1 MERLFQTLCFNIFVD
16 SKVVLKSTNE
26 DDYNTDKVC
35 DYLEDTSNN
44 DSKSVYIDDSIDANM
59 ESGNYKFGTQSHV
72 SYQYDHY
79 VLFKEHPM
87 KASGVFL
94 KYTKYQIKEGLSRYN
109 YFIFC
114 MSQVSNPGGSSGDDF
129 YYNTITM

>member
-1 MERLFQTLCFNIFVD
+1 MLKYNYVGWGGYSKHYVSIFLWT
-16 SKVVLKSTNE
+16 SKLYFKSTNE

-35 DYLEDTSNN
+35 DYLEDTRNN

-87 KASGVFL
+87 KAI
-94 KYTKYQIKEGLSRYN
+94 QH
-109 YFIFC
+109 
-114 MSQVSNPGGSSGDDF
+114 
-129 YYNTITM
+129 